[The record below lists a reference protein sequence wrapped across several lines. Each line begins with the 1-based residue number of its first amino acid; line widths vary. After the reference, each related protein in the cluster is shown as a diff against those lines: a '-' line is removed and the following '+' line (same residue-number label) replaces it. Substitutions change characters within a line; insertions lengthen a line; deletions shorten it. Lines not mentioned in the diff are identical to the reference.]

1 MDDRHGPT
9 GPDERRRRAPAP
21 ARLAALPVA
30 AAVLLAGVSL
40 AGAVPQEAV
49 TVPAVDRAA
58 AAVSRVLPQGW
69 AFFTKPPQ
77 TPRYTL
83 LAPGDDG
90 LHDVLGSHAVDA
102 STGFGLHRG
111 YRNVAA
117 EREAVERHLDGEDLV
132 PCPGGVPEACVEGL
146 DLAHPEHAMSTA
158 VRRPQLCGRYYVA
171 VGEPVPWDW
180 RHLVEGT
187 VRTTHV
193 TTLAIACPA
202 R

>member
-1 MDDRHGPT
+1 MDDSQE
-9 GPDERRRRAPAP
+9 PDEPLRQAPAV
-21 ARLAALPVA
+21 AHLAALPVV
-30 AAVLLAGVSL
+30 AAVLLAGASV

-49 TVPAVDRAA
+49 TVPVIDRAA
-58 AAVSRVLPQGW
+58 AVVSQVLPQGW

-77 TPRYTL
+77 TARYTL

-90 LHDVLGSHAVDA
+90 LHDVLGAHVVDA

-132 PCPGGVPEACVEGL
+132 PCPGGDPDGCVDDL
-146 DLAHPEHAMSTA
+146 DLSRPAHAMTTA
-158 VRRPQLCGRYYVA
+158 VRHPQLCGRYYVA
-171 VGEPVPWDW
+171 VGEPVPWGW
-180 RHLVEGT
+180 RHLVEGK